1 MAGRALVRVAFYLYF
16 SFACAQII
24 TAVLLLVWLR
34 LGASADYLLWVG
46 PGVVA
51 WAAFLVMLAI
61 LVVPRAQM
69 FDQPISLSK
78 WFSLCLA
85 ATVLGVLSVMWMF
98 SATFCV
104 VCL

>member
-16 SFACAQII
+16 SFACAQFVS
-24 TAVLLLVWLR
+24 AVLMLVWLR
-34 LGASADYLLWVG
+34 LGGSAEYLLWVG

-51 WAAFLVMLAI
+51 WAAFLAMLAI
-61 LVVPRAQM
+61 LAVPRAQM
-69 FDQPISLSK
+69 LDQPISLSK

-85 ATVLGVLSVMWMF
+85 ATVLGILSVMWMF